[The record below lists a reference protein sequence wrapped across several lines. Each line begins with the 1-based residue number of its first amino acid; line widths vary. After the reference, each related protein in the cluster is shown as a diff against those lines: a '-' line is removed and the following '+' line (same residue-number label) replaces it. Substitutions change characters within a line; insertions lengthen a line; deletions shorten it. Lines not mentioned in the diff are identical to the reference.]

1 MLRWM
6 TAELYRIPVFDWPFR
21 CFFFQIRNVN
31 LFKKEQF
38 NPDFIKLNPQ
48 HTVPTLD
55 DNGFI
60 LSESRA
66 IAIYLVEKYFPGG
79 HSLYPKD
86 AKTRA
91 IINQR
96 LQFDCGTL
104 YQRIRAVA
112 VSGIHFSSIQSKGFL
127 SSCVPFYIVTSFIPW
142 SNANFRRKSAEAV
155 RSSGICEF
163 ILGG

>member
-1 MLRWM
+1 M
-6 TAELYRIPVFDWPFR
+6 YFI
-21 CFFFQIRNVN
+21 QIRNVN
-31 LFKKEQF
+31 LFQKEQL
-38 NPDFIKLNPQ
+38 NEDFIKLNPQ

-66 IAIYLVEKYFPGG
+66 ISIYLVEKHFPNG

-86 AKTRA
+86 VKERA
-91 IINQR
+91 LINQR

-112 VSGIHFSSIQSKGFL
+112 VCDIKE
-127 SSCVPFYIVTSFIPW
+127 YI
-142 SNANFRRKSAEAV
+142 E
-155 RSSGICEF
+155 
-163 ILGG
+163 